1 MQYDNQQ
8 AIQELLKGIQYMLDG
23 VLKQATKVYDGLITA
38 SNGDGTWNI
47 RYNGE
52 VHALKPYGSISPAVG
67 AVVKVIIPQGNQ
79 SLAYFM

>member
-1 MQYDNQQ
+1 MQSDNQQ

-23 VLKQATKVYDGLITA
+23 VLKQTTKVYDGLITA

-52 VHALKPYGSISPAVG
+52 VHALEPYGSISPAVG